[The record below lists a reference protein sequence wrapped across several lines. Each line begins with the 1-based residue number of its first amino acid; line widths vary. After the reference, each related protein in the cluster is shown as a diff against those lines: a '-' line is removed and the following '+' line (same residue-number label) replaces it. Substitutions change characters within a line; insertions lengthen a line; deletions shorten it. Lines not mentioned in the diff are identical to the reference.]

1 MGKKQPAKRR
11 RYWLPKLARNQEREV
26 RNEAALRELGFD
38 VLVLWECE
46 TEDGVSLERRL
57 LSFLEG

>member
-1 MGKKQPAKRR
+1 
-11 RYWLPKLARNQEREV
+11 V